1 MARIQPRFGTEL
13 GFSSASRT
21 TERERESVNILGP
34 PHSTGLRSR
43 SRAANSSDAMNS
55 FRGGMQVHAVPESER
70 AFDAAGRQLPWGY
83 EYAE

>member
-1 MARIQPRFGTEL
+1 
-13 GFSSASRT
+13 
-21 TERERESVNILGP
+21 
-34 PHSTGLRSR
+34 
-43 SRAANSSDAMNS
+43 MNS